1 MITSLQNIAAKN
13 DKIAILGLGYVG
25 LPLATELG
33 KKYSIIGFDISEK
46 KISELQQNIDKTGE
60 VSTQALEDA
69 DITFSTDPSVIS
81 DAKIIIVT
89 VPTPIDENKKP
100 DLIPVEKATETLA
113 KHIQKG
119 SIVVYESTVYP
130 GVTEDFCAPIIDSVS
145 CLTLNTDYFLGYSPE
160 RLSPGEKDRTLT
172 KITKVVAGST
182 PEVAELLDELYA
194 SIIPAGT
201 HRATSIKVAEAAKV
215 IENTQRDLN
224 VALMN
229 ELSIIF
235 NKMGINTLEV
245 IEAAST
251 KWNFVKMTPGL
262 VGGHCIG
269 VDPYYLTFKAEQ
281 LGYSPN
287 VILAGRKINDNMPKY
302 VAEQTIKKLIKAN
315 CNVRN
320 SKILVMGITFKENV
334 SDIRNSKVV
343 DIIKELKEYGTE
355 VIIADPLASS
365 EETLEEY
372 GLELTPYEKVSDIAA
387 VIVAVNHNEYKTLD
401 PKDILSKFS
410 KESETPVFI
419 DVKSTYP
426 ELAKETNK
434 IEYWTL

>member
-1 MITSLQNIAAKN
+1 
-13 DKIAILGLGYVG
+13 
-25 LPLATELG
+25 
-33 KKYSIIGFDISEK
+33 
-46 KISELQQNIDKTGE
+46 
-60 VSTQALEDA
+60 
-69 DITFSTDPSVIS
+69 
-81 DAKIIIVT
+81 
-89 VPTPIDENKKP
+89 
-100 DLIPVEKATETLA
+100 
-113 KHIQKG
+113 
-119 SIVVYESTVYP
+119 
-130 GVTEDFCAPIIDSVS
+130 
-145 CLTLNTDYFLGYSPE
+145 
-160 RLSPGEKDRTLT
+160 
-172 KITKVVAGST
+172 
-182 PEVAELLDELYA
+182 
-194 SIIPAGT
+194 
-201 HRATSIKVAEAAKV
+201 
-215 IENTQRDLN
+215 
-224 VALMN
+224 MN

-401 PKDILSKFS
+401 PKDILSNFS
-410 KESETPVFI
+410 KESETPGFI